1 VETEARSAPVVIFS
15 SEFTDLR
22 PILRRL
28 DERQIAHRE
37 IIVDAAPTAP
47 LDRYGDLRALTGWQ
61 TLPQVFVE
69 GAFVGGYEE
78 ILRHPLIQQAAAPRS
93 QTPAEVSGMAKA
105 LGYGGLA
112 PFLLG
117 AELLWWIPDRTSA
130 LWVGS
135 LLSAYAAVILSFLG
149 AVHWGRVV
157 AREPG
162 IENPRRLLALGVLP
176 SLGGWGAM
184 FSPVGT
190 GPAAPGVP
198 AGPRDA
204 HGSQLVWR
212 LGRSL
217 VVSASAQAPDFG
229 CRGAAAVGLARP
241 DPGLKRSR
249 VTRAPRRKRQ

>member
-1 VETEARSAPVVIFS
+1 LNASPSQTGAAPATVETEARSAPVVIFS

-37 IIVDAAPTAP
+37 IIVNAAPTAP

-190 GPAAPGVP
+190 ALLLQAFLL
-198 AGPRDA
+198 A
-204 HGSQLVWR
+204 LVM
-212 LGRSL
+212 LMDRSL
-217 VVSASAQAPDFG
+217 FG
-229 CRGAAAVGLARP
+229 GLAGVSWYLR
-241 DPGLKRSR
+241 L
-249 VTRAPRRKRQ
+249 RRRLTLGAVALLLLAWLALIRG